1 MKSAWGTALYCTD
14 LTVNAIMSETSL
26 SFPVAY
32 SPTCALCQGPVV
44 ASEVATYRVVT
55 LDPEIETKKPT
66 CGPGLVEITIE
77 SKLRATPVHWD
88 SRPFVDL
95 VHVCCMDYLHALRS
109 PLSLH
114 DWLRFLSPSIS
125 RGINSDCV
133 SDLDSRSLVTRSDI
147 SYRTTQFQDIWSRL
161 PAEVRKTIV
170 SYLPGWRILQL
181 AVSKPAQE
189 LEALSTLCIDRIR
202 KTDPARRRLMTA
214 TLAAQALPKR
224 LKDER
229 KTITLTT
236 VMWIQYIT
244 VDETNYIRDILDT
257 YVEEEGC
264 AIKQISGPNKVP
276 HIIYAVGD
284 LGITDVAFNV
294 DERDK
299 PVWGLNSGDKDNLGG
314 GMLDTTSRGA
324 IRLDYDVSAAN
335 SENWSSNVPDW
346 TCEGLQMS
354 SH

>member
-1 MKSAWGTALYCTD
+1 
-14 LTVNAIMSETSL
+14 MSETPL
-26 SFPVAY
+26 PSFVAY
-32 SPTCALCQGPVV
+32 SPICALCQGPVV

-55 LDPEIETKKPT
+55 LDPDIETKKPT

-77 SKLRATPVHWD
+77 SKIRATPVHWG

-95 VHVCCMDYLHALRS
+95 VHVCCMDYLKVLRS

-114 DWLRFLSPSIS
+114 EWLRFLSPSIS
-125 RGINSDCV
+125 RGINRDWI
-133 SDLDSRSLVTRSDI
+133 SDLDSQSLVTRSDI

-161 PAEVRKTIV
+161 PAEVRQMIV

-181 AVSKPAQE
+181 AVSEPTQE
-189 LEALSTLCIDRIR
+189 LEALTPLCIDRIH
-202 KTDPARRRLMTA
+202 KTDPARRRLLTA

-224 LKDER
+224 LKEEQ
-229 KTITLTT
+229 KTITLMT

-244 VDETNYIRDILDT
+244 IDETNYIRDILDT

-264 AIKQISGPNKVP
+264 VIKQISGPNRVP

-294 DERDK
+294 DERNK

-324 IRLDYDVSAAN
+324 IRLDYDVSATN
-335 SENWSSNVPDW
+335 SENWSSNVADYM
-346 TCEGLQMS
+346 CEGL
-354 SH
+354 